1 MKKGTLLIGVVAL
14 MLFFVVAGL
23 VRSFFQFPEDKV
35 KYDLLCV
42 RVEGSSENICLSF
55 DLSLFACPHRQP
67 ISHGLAFH
75 TNLHVRIQIKY
86 IAGFFFHNNSPK

>member
-42 RVEGSSENICLSF
+42 RVEGSSENIWLSF
-55 DLSLFACPHRQP
+55 DLSLVASSQAAHIAWPCSPYKFTCEN
-67 ISHGLAFH
+67 
-75 TNLHVRIQIKY
+75 TNQIHSWVFLSK
-86 IAGFFFHNNSPK
+86 